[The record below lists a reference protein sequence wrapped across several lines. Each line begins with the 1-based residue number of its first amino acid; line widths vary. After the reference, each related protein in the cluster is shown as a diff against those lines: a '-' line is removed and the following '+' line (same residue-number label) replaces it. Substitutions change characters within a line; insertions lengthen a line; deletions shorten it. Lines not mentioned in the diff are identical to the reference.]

1 MQRPLFVGEGRR
13 CHSLSELRD
22 LYASGAR
29 GERAAL
35 LDELGT
41 QYRSGR
47 LAPWLCSCLREGVR
61 SKRVTFATA
70 EVRRTSAALR
80 TWMDARCE
88 KARQLLGSAEMPA
101 MHLTFDVLRE
111 GVLDPD
117 ADGPLL
123 EELLCELVGAE
134 APVAPGAAGASGDAG
149 AEGAAASLPPAPGA
163 AEPGAPS
170 AAGAEHGAPRVAPFA
185 HAGSHEQERRH
196 ECARYPWYEQDGLAD
211 LADWSRVAC
220 SNDELQRILLA
231 IADERA
237 ACEGRGPDASAP
249 EVAEIHLCQ
258 VDEGTSGGFDLGSG
272 RFPRTRFVAHGNPAL
287 IVSDPLAVQMAG
299 SVGCI
304 PGAVEGTSYTGSYR
318 FVVQR
323 PAWPGPVGT
332 W

>member
-35 LDELGT
+35 LDELCA

-134 APVAPGAAGASGDAG
+134 APVAPGAKAPEPAIANASADAG
-149 AEGAAASLPPAPGA
+149 IGSAAACASAVADDVEAGGTA
-163 AEPGAPS
+163 ASPS
-170 AAGAEHGAPRVAPFA
+170 AAEMLGASPVYTGL
-185 HAGSHEQERRH
+185 HEQKRRH
-196 ECARYPWYEQDGLAD
+196 ECARFPWYVEDGLAD
-211 LADWSRVAC
+211 LADWSRVAR
-220 SNDELQRILLA
+220 SDDELQQILAA
-231 IADERA
+231 IADARVGQDSGA
-237 ACEGRGPDASAP
+237 LTP
-249 EVAEIHLCQ
+249 EVAEIHLCH
-258 VDEGTSGGFDLGSG
+258 VADGEFNLGNG
-272 RFPRTRFVAHGNPAL
+272 RFPQTRFVAHGNPTL
-287 IVSDPLAVQMAG
+287 IVDDPLAVQMAG
-299 SVGCI
+299 AVACI
-304 PGAVEGTSYTGSYR
+304 PDAAEGTSYIGAYR
-318 FVVQR
+318 LVVRR
-323 PAWPGPVGT
+323 PA
-332 W
+332 

>member
-22 LYASGAR
+22 LYAHGTRA
-29 GERAAL
+29 ERASL
-35 LDELGT
+35 LEELGT

-70 EVRRTSAALR
+70 EVRRTSATLR

-134 APVAPGAAGASGDAG
+134 VPVAPGAKAPEPAIANASADAG
-149 AEGAAASLPPAPGA
+149 IGSAAACAPAVADDAEAGGTA
-163 AEPGAPS
+163 ASPS
-170 AAGAEHGAPRVAPFA
+170 AAEMLGASPVHTGL
-185 HAGSHEQERRH
+185 HEQKRRH
-196 ECARYPWYEQDGLAD
+196 ECARFPWYVEDGLAD

-220 SNDELQRILLA
+220 SDDELQQILAA
-231 IADERA
+231 IAAARA
-237 ACEGRGPDASAP
+237 ARVGQDPGASTS
-249 EVAEIHLCQ
+249 EVTEIHLCH
-258 VDEGTSGGFDLGSG
+258 VADGEFNLGNG
-272 RFPRTRFVAHGNPAL
+272 RFPQTRFVVHGNPTL
-287 IVSDPLAVQMAG
+287 IVDDPLVAQMAG
-299 SVGCI
+299 
-304 PGAVEGTSYTGSYR
+304 AVACAPCTAEGTSYIGAFR
-318 FVVQR
+318 FVVRR
-323 PAWPGPVGT
+323 PV
-332 W
+332 

>member
-35 LDELGT
+35 LDELCA

-70 EVRRTSAALR
+70 EVRRTSATLR

-134 APVAPGAAGASGDAG
+134 VPVAPGAKAPEPAIANASADAG
-149 AEGAAASLPPAPGA
+149 IGSAAACAPAVADDAEAGGTA
-163 AEPGAPS
+163 ASPS
-170 AAGAEHGAPRVAPFA
+170 AAEMLGAFPVYTGL
-185 HAGSHEQERRH
+185 HEQKRRH
-196 ECARYPWYEQDGLAD
+196 ECARFPWYVEDGLAD

-220 SNDELQRILLA
+220 SDDELQQILAA
-231 IADERA
+231 IAAARA
-237 ACEGRGPDASAP
+237 ARVGQDPGASTS
-249 EVAEIHLCQ
+249 EVTEIHLCH
-258 VDEGTSGGFDLGSG
+258 VADGEFNLGNG
-272 RFPRTRFVAHGNPAL
+272 RFPQTRFVVHGNPTL
-287 IVSDPLAVQMAG
+287 IVDDPLAVQMAG
-299 SVGCI
+299 
-304 PGAVEGTSYTGSYR
+304 AVACAPCAAEGTSYIGAYR
-318 FVVQR
+318 FVVRR
-323 PAWPGPVGT
+323 PA
-332 W
+332 